1 MTQRIVEIE
10 VKCLYNNFLSRNTND
25 EVGVLSMAQLIF
37 MAFIG
42 ALIGWFT
49 NYLAIKLIFRPQ
61 NPIKIPFIGYEIQG
75 LIPKRR
81 SEIAKSV
88 GVTIANELFSMQE
101 VLERLIQTENK
112 ALISQSIQNRILL
125 VVQQKLPSLLPSGI
139 RKAILHYIGD
149 VLEREVEDFMDSSLK
164 NIIYK
169 IGSSID
175 IGNIVEEKIN
185 QFDLN
190 KLEEI
195 ILQISKNELKH
206 IEYLGGFLG
215 FVIGVTQGFIIIFLG

>member
-1 MTQRIVEIE
+1 
-10 VKCLYNNFLSRNTND
+10 
-25 EVGVLSMAQLIF
+25 MAQLIF

-49 NYLAIKLIFRPQ
+49 NYLAVKLIFRPQ
-61 NPIKIPFIGYEIQG
+61 NPVKIPFIGLEIQG

-81 SEIAKSV
+81 SQIAKSI
-88 GVTIANELFSMQE
+88 GETIANELFSMQE
-101 VLERLIQTENK
+101 VLDRLIQTENK
-112 ALISQSIQNRILL
+112 ALISRSIQNRILL
-125 VVQQKLPSLLPSGI
+125 VIQQKLPSLLPSGI
-139 RKAILHYIGD
+139 RKAILDYIGD
-149 VLEREVEDFMDSSLK
+149 MLEREMKDFMDSSLK

-195 ILQISKNELKH
+195 ILQISRKELRH
-206 IEYLGGFLG
+206 IEYLGGLLG
-215 FVIGVTQGFIIIFLG
+215 FIIGIVQGLVIIFLG